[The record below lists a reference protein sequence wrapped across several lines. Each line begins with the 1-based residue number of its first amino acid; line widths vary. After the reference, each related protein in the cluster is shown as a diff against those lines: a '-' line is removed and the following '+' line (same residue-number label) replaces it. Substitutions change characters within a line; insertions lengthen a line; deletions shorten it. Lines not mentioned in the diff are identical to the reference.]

1 MVLTIAWYKKA
12 HGHVIGH
19 VIEVNGT
26 ILGVVSFKKPS
37 VTGNGLFYLAC
48 KEWVRDVNRPGKKNR
63 LTHHYY

>member
-1 MVLTIAWYKKA
+1 MVLTKAWFKKA

-37 VTGNGLFYLAC
+37 VTGNGLFYLVC